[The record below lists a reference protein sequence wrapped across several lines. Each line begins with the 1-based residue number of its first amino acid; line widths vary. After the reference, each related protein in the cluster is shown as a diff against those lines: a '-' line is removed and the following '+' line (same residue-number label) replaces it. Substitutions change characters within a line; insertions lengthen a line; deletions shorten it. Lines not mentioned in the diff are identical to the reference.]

1 MIADHSSAELGNVIL
16 KINEILRL
24 LMSCD
29 IIKVNILVA
38 PLKVMNNPFIR
49 KLLLNNEDV
58 LEKVNDSLFDIKV
71 VKLGYHRLLILQIS
85 LISVN

>member
-24 LMSCD
+24 LMSGD